1 MHLNHVIFR
10 GAHPSDQLFNL
21 SIVQR
26 ATITLRPDTHQRVC
40 VAADVA
46 AANSQHVVKVR
57 RREVRKEF
65 PLIVE
70 HWTDATLPL
79 FAVAA
84 RAVRLVEVV
93 AALHRVEIDLFTRRL
108 HARGANNAR
117 EALVI
122 EGIDK
127 NEEGHHGDAEE
138 CSHARGAALAH
149 DLRHAFRGETMSL
162 NLSRAGETRRWR
174 RQLLYWRW

>member
-1 MHLNHVIFR
+1 M
-10 GAHPSDQLFNL
+10 
-21 SIVQR
+21 
-26 ATITLRPDTHQRVC
+26 
-40 VAADVA
+40 
-46 AANSQHVVKVR
+46 
-57 RREVRKEF
+57 RKEF
-65 PLIVE
+65 PLVVK

-149 DLRHAFRGETMSL
+149 DLRHALSGEPVRL
-162 NLSRAGETRRWR
+162 DWGWAGETRRWR
-174 RQLLYWRW
+174 RQLLHWRW